1 MKLINR
7 SGNGLSHL
15 VERQVYFIANGAVG
29 DVPDAVAKVWLKI
42 KGVEEYADVE
52 ELKKIKAELE
62 EVKKEVKK
70 PAVKKTTAKKTTKK
84 KTK

>member
-7 SGNGLSHL
+7 SGNGLSHIIDRE
-15 VERQVYFIANGAVG
+15 VFFIANGAIG
-29 DVPDAVAKVWLKI
+29 DVPPAVAKVWLKI
-42 KGVEEYADVE
+42 NGVEEYADVE
-52 ELKKIKAELE
+52 ELKKVKAELE

-70 PAVKKTTAKKTTKK
+70 TAVKKTTAKKTTNK